1 MNKRETQDFIV
12 KYLDSYLSKQ
22 GFKHRKSNRTEVE
35 YIRKIDK
42 NNFERFRLSTINYY
56 DSHKLRFG
64 FGKRIGAV
72 EDIMA
77 RINEKVPFTN
87 PSYKK
92 NTTTLGFGYNSYNGL
107 NKDGCFGYM
116 ETEEQVKE
124 NVEKVIDFTEYHALP
139 LLNKFNDLREI
150 DKLING
156 EGDNFWEN
164 DWKKPFNLAGR
175 FNVRRLIIAKLSGHK
190 NFDEL
195 VDKVYKSIE
204 EESTKN
210 GYPFVYDRND
220 LTAEIPYTV
229 HFLENIKSLY

>member
-1 MNKRETQDFIV
+1 MNKRETEAFIV
-12 KYLDSYLSKQ
+12 KYLDAYLVDK

-64 FGKRIGAV
+64 FGKRIGAI

-77 RINEKVPFTN
+77 QINEKVPFTN

-156 EGDNFWEN
+156 EGDNFWHT

-175 FNVRRLIIAKLSGHK
+175 FNVRRLIIAKLSGRKDYEEFIQKIKDNVNRRAEENNRTIDWNDTNIGFIYTLEYLK
-190 NFDEL
+190 N
-195 VDKVYKSIE
+195 V
-204 EESTKN
+204 N
-210 GYPFVYDRND
+210 P
-220 LTAEIPYTV
+220 
-229 HFLENIKSLY
+229 LY